1 MLLGA
6 QAIEGGVGAGD
17 RMALRRNGTQG
28 SGQADDP
35 CTRGAGPCFR
45 IYEFSGVE
53 KVDETAHGHGLP
65 GTEDQMR

>member
-1 MLLGA
+1 MRRPLKVASGLVIVWRYGA
-6 QAIEGGVGAGD
+6 TAPRARGK
-17 RMALRRNGTQG
+17 L
-28 SGQADDP
+28 DDP